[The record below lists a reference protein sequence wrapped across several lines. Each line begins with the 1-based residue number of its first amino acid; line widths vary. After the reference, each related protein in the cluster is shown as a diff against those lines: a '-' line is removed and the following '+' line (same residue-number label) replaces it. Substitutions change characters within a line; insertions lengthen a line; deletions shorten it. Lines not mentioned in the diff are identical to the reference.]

1 MAKATSPIRLQQNLM
16 RAATLQGERQHRSA
30 AEQIEYWASIGQS
43 VANTINPD
51 SLLAITSGLAR
62 LKIEPIWPPTINPD
76 DVFSSLEVER
86 KSGELAHNIS
96 ENSVRYQ
103 VSNSVPSHLDQIS
116 ANGTVKVGQFE
127 NGVFVPKN

>member
-16 RAATLQGERQHRSA
+16 RAATLHGERQHRSA

-62 LKIEPIWPPTINPD
+62 LKVEPIWPPTINPD
-76 DVFSSLEVER
+76 DIFSSLEEER
-86 KSGELAHNIS
+86 KSGELAHRIS

-103 VSNSVPSHLDQIS
+103 ISNSVPGHLEQIS
-116 ANGTVKVGQFE
+116 ANGAVTVGQFQ
-127 NGVFVPKN
+127 NGVFIPKN